1 MKKKHHSGRLLMALG
16 LICILC
22 AALLAWHNLMTE
34 QASDQAAQDVLTQLN
49 QQIPHTTPA
58 ATEEALQLVVTD
70 QGGLQVEW
78 PMAINNAPLPWPV
91 DGAGNPVPSVT
102 DAHGQTF
109 VWEYD
114 MNRPYRSAAQQ
125 DPSSAGNTSAPTDTA
140 SPAPQTADVS
150 TATPTA
156 TPAPQTADVSTAA
169 PTATPAPQTADA
181 STTAP
186 TASPTATVSA
196 PSAPWTQDSNGN
208 LLPYVSDSQGK
219 ILPWMTDRSGE
230 AMAMD
235 LLARMWQGLLDQ
247 LTANWLDLLSKPA
260 FVRNPKMAM
269 PVTVLNG
276 HEYIGILDVPSQNI
290 SLPIMSEWSYAK
302 LKIAPCRFRG
312 SVYSGDIIIAGHNS
326 NGHFSPIKKL
336 TIGDEVRFTDVD
348 GNVFIYSVI
357 AIEVIGAN
365 DLPTMLAGSDV
376 WDLSMFTCSHNSRKR
391 TTVRCKLET
400 YIVAETE

>member
-1 MKKKHHSGRLLMALG
+1 
-16 LICILC
+16 
-22 AALLAWHNLMTE
+22 
-34 QASDQAAQDVLTQLN
+34 
-49 QQIPHTTPA
+49 
-58 ATEEALQLVVTD
+58 
-70 QGGLQVEW
+70 
-78 PMAINNAPLPWPV
+78 
-91 DGAGNPVPSVT
+91 
-102 DAHGQTF
+102 
-109 VWEYD
+109 
-114 MNRPYRSAAQQ
+114 
-125 DPSSAGNTSAPTDTA
+125 
-140 SPAPQTADVS
+140 
-150 TATPTA
+150 
-156 TPAPQTADVSTAA
+156 
-169 PTATPAPQTADA
+169 
-181 STTAP
+181 
-186 TASPTATVSA
+186 
-196 PSAPWTQDSNGN
+196 
-208 LLPYVSDSQGK
+208 
-219 ILPWMTDRSGE
+219 
-230 AMAMD
+230 MD
-235 LLARMWQGLLDQ
+235 LLARMWQGLLGQ

-400 YIVAETE
+400 YIVAETD